1 MGRTISKYVDIDVDV
16 EIEYEDIENYIED
29 EAFKRELELIIAA
42 AKKQLDKKNKNEV
55 HISPKVYVGG
65 LLLKVSILNYG
76 IYYALLE
83 ILESLGL
90 KFEIEE
96 EV

>member
-16 EIEYEDIENYIED
+16 EIEYEDIEDYIED
-29 EAFKRELELIIAA
+29 EASERELELIIAA
-42 AKKQLDKKNKNEV
+42 AKKQLDKKNKKEV

-65 LLLKVSILNYG
+65 ILLKVSILNYG
-76 IYYALLE
+76 IYYVLLE